1 MERVILT
8 PADRRPAI
16 LDAIAA
22 AKSTIRLSM
31 FRCTDFR
38 VMDQLAAARQRG
50 VAVKLLLTQRA
61 KGWEKK
67 IRELGQY
74 LESMGAEVH
83 RYGLAGT
90 KYHAKYLVVDDW
102 LALVSSANLTLRYF
116 EKTSDFILE
125 TRDAAVVSNLIRL
138 FDADTATP
146 GAPLPAD
153 WNRRLIVGPDLS
165 RTEMAARIA
174 GARRRLRIVDHR
186 IKDPQMVAL
195 LRERERAG
203 VEIAVY
209 GKKSIPG
216 LKSHGKLMLIDDA
229 YAILGSISLSPP
241 ALGNRRELSAG
252 VDDAGCLAALD
263 ECLRAAGPGLPLA
276 SLKHYSAAQL
286 ADADDEDD
294 DEDEEEGD
302 EEK

>member
-8 PADRRPAI
+8 PAERRPAI

-22 AKSTIRLSM
+22 AQSKVRLSM

-38 VMDQLAAARQRG
+38 VMDALAAAQQRG

-90 KYHAKYLVVDDW
+90 KYHAKYLVVDDC
-102 LALVSSANLTLRYF
+102 LALISSANLTLRYF

-125 TRDAAVVSNLIRL
+125 TRDAGVVANLIRL
-138 FDADTATP
+138 FEADTATP
-146 GAPLPAD
+146 GVPLPAD
-153 WNRRLIVGPDLS
+153 WNRRLIVGPDVS
-165 RTEMAARIA
+165 RTEFVARIA
-174 GARRRLRIVDHR
+174 AAQKSMRIVDHR
-186 IKDPQMVAL
+186 VKDPQMLAL

-203 VEIAVY
+203 VKIAVY

-216 LKSHGKLMLIDDA
+216 LKSHGKMMLIDGA

-241 ALGNRRELSAG
+241 ALGNRRELSVG
-252 VDDAGCLAALD
+252 VDDSGCLSVLD
-263 ECLRAAGPGLPLA
+263 QFLRAAGPGMPLA
-276 SLKHYSAAQL
+276 SLKQYSAAT
-286 ADADDEDD
+286 AEMDDDEDD
-294 DEDEEEGD
+294 DEEKESDED
-302 EEK
+302 